1 MKVQIKDL
9 KPNPFRDMDNYP
21 INEEKVQSL
30 INSINQTG
38 FWDNILGRLG
48 KKGYFDGW
56 GEESQ
61 YVGKF
66 NRKKESLDI
75 IEGGYPVRWEW
86 VGKIE
91 IAYGHHRLI
100 ALQRIYKPN
109 DHVDIPIRELDDPT
123 MIRIMANENM
133 EQWELNPTII
143 DETVK
148 VTREFLFK
156 HQEIVRKLDTST
168 LREIREFD
176 SSNSIGSKIIV
187 KFLGKNWKL
196 DWINSSLVRIRMEK
210 EGELDRE
217 AIKSLPTERAARDFA
232 KATKNIKNT
241 TPEQQREAAKNIIK
255 NQSFGEFAIKSALLD
270 EKYKDKKTK
279 EDKEERD
286 FIEFKTYVMGCTT
299 EMNKLNGKLGKL
311 LLLGEELKPNMLMYR
326 GSTEARDFDS
336 ALHLL
341 INILKEFLGKEETEC
356 QKQVVSK

>member
-56 GEESQ
+56 GEENQ

-75 IEGGYPVRWEW
+75 TEGGYPVRWEW

-109 DHVDIPIRELDDPT
+109 DYVDIPVKELDDPT
-123 MIRIMANENM
+123 MIRIMANEND
-133 EQWELNPTII
+133 ENWGTNPKII
-143 DETVK
+143 NETVRITK
-148 VTREFLFK
+148 IYLENHL
-156 HQEIVRKLDTST
+156 EIVENLLGRTPVLP
-168 LREIREFD
+168 
-176 SSNSIGSKIIV
+176 IGAMIIS
-187 KFLGKNWKL
+187 KFLGGNWYTRRVKYAL
-196 DWINSSLVRIRMEK
+196 ERLGFGESK
-210 EGELDRE
+210 EIDTE
-217 AIKSLPTERAARDFA
+217 ATEMFENESQARTFVS
-232 KATKNIKNT
+232 ATKQIKNI
-241 TPEQQREAAKNIIK
+241 TPGQQKQAAKRIIER
-255 NQSFGEFAIKSALLD
+255 QDFSETGIKSALLD
-270 EKYKDKKTK
+270 EKYKGK
-279 EDKEERD
+279 EKNKEERD
-286 FIEFKTYVMGCTT
+286 FIEFKTYVMGCTI

-341 INILKEFLGKEETEC
+341 INILKEFLGKEETKC
-356 QKQVVSK
+356 QKQIVSK